1 MDVEA
6 KDPASSLALYKKSLA
21 LRHSHPALG
30 GEGELTWIDAPEGVM
45 HFTREPGLEV
55 VVNTLDSEI
64 KVKVRGSSLLLE
76 SGIGSGLQDG
86 VLTIAANTT
95 IWLQR

>member
-1 MDVEA
+1 MNVEES
-6 KDPASSLALYKKSLA
+6 DPKSSWALYKKSLT

-30 GEGELTWIDAPEGVM
+30 GEGTVTWVNSPDGIM

-55 VVNTLDSEI
+55 VVNTFDTEI
-64 KVKVRGSSLLLE
+64 EVQVTGSSVLLE
-76 SGIGSGLQDG
+76 SETGSALQDG
-86 VLTIAANTT
+86 RLTIAANTT